1 MKAGNLVRVTRAMIG
16 VPAGSLGLLIK
27 KDRSEAGVEGETS
40 MVIEVWT
47 VKFTCREHTRRL
59 LGRDLEIVSS

>member
-27 KDRSEAGVEGETS
+27 KERSEADFH
-40 MVIEVWT
+40 IWT
-47 VKFTCREHTRRL
+47 VKFMCREHTRRL